1 MHRRSFMRGLGA
13 FGLCPLC
20 APALAADAPHRSYEG
35 ASGPDHWGELDAA
48 DKICGIGTQQ
58 SPIDVVAPIPARLPP
73 LVFGWSTT
81 PDTIVNNGHTIR
93 LDFAPGSTLLT
104 SSDRYT
110 LVQFHFHH
118 PAEHLIAGKRSAM
131 ELHFVH
137 TNAAG
142 NAAAVGVMMVPG
154 KANAMFHKIVQ
165 TMPSAEG
172 PPVKADTGIDPN
184 GLLPG
189 ERSYFRYAGSLTIP
203 PCGENIEWSL
213 LRAPIEVAEAD
224 IAAFAK
230 LYAMNARP
238 LQKDNRRY
246 VLQSG

>member
-20 APALAADAPHRSYEG
+20 APALAADAAHWSYEG

-93 LDFAPGSTLLT
+93 LDFAPGSTLVT

-165 TMPSAEG
+165 TMPSALLLS
-172 PPVKADTGIDPN
+172 VKAYICIFLFV
-184 GLLPG
+184 LLPG

>member
-20 APALAADAPHRSYEG
+20 TSAFAAEAHWSYEG
-35 ASGPDHWGELDAA
+35 ATGPDHWGDLDAA
-48 DKICGIGTQQ
+48 DRICGVGTQQ
-58 SPIDVVAPIPARLPP
+58 SPIDIVAPIPARLPA
-73 LVFGWSTT
+73 LVFGWGTR

-93 LDFAPGSTLLT
+93 LDFKPGSTLLT

-110 LVQFHFHH
+110 LVQFYFHH
-118 PAEHLIAGKRSAM
+118 PAEHLVAGKRSAM

-137 TNAAG
+137 TNAA
-142 NAAAVGVMMVPG
+142 AVGVMMVPG
-154 KANAMFHKIVQ
+154 KANATFHKIVQ
-165 TMPSAEG
+165 TMPTAEG
-172 PPVKADTGIDPN
+172 PPVKADPAIDPN
-184 GLLPG
+184 GLLPNK
-189 ERSYFRYAGSLTIP
+189 RDYFRYAGSLTIP

-213 LRAPIEVAEAD
+213 LRTPIEVAQDD

-238 LQKDNRRY
+238 LQKDNRRF
-246 VLQSG
+246 VLQSP

>member
-13 FGLCPLC
+13 FGFCPLC
-20 APALAADAPHRSYEG
+20 SSAVAAEAHWSYEG
-35 ASGPDHWGELDAA
+35 ATGPDRWGDLDAA
-48 DKICGIGTQQ
+48 DRVCGVGTQQ
-58 SPIDVVAPIPARLPP
+58 SPIDIVSPIQAKLPP
-73 LVFGWSTT
+73 LVFGWGTK
-81 PDTIVNNGHTIR
+81 PATIVNNGHTIR
-93 LDFAPGSTLLT
+93 LDFTPGSTLLT
-104 SSDRYT
+104 SSDRYN

-118 PAEHLIAGKRSAM
+118 PAEHLIAGKQSAM
-131 ELHFVH
+131 EAHFVH

-142 NAAAVGVMMVPG
+142 NAAAVGVFMVPG
-154 KANAMFHKIVQ
+154 KPNATFHKIVQ
-165 TMPSAEG
+165 TMPAAEG
-172 PPVKADTGIDPN
+172 PSIKADPAIDPN
-184 GLLPG
+184 GLLPKK
-189 ERSYFRYAGSLTIP
+189 RDYFRYAGSLTIP

-213 LRAPIEVAEAD
+213 LRTPVEVAPDD

>member
-1 MHRRSFMRGLGA
+1 
-13 FGLCPLC
+13 
-20 APALAADAPHRSYEG
+20 
-35 ASGPDHWGELDAA
+35 
-48 DKICGIGTQQ
+48 
-58 SPIDVVAPIPARLPP
+58 
-73 LVFGWSTT
+73 
-81 PDTIVNNGHTIR
+81 
-93 LDFAPGSTLLT
+93 
-104 SSDRYT
+104 
-110 LVQFHFHH
+110 
-118 PAEHLIAGKRSAM
+118 M